1 MKPLLQIRFS
11 FNLFLDTFIVSWPS
25 RCIQILVKKMEV
37 VSKYWV
43 GLLERKRSQVE
54 AGQQQQQKEKPNAED
69 TAEQHLAAE
78 SENQQN

>member
-1 MKPLLQIRFS
+1 
-11 FNLFLDTFIVSWPS
+11 
-25 RCIQILVKKMEV
+25 MEA

-43 GLLERKRSQVE
+43 GLLERKRGQVE